1 MGFLKIMLVKE
12 METGNDDENDGEV
25 SDYHD
30 DDPDWSCELDR
41 YESSGSES
49 DDGNDEAEKRSQNH
63 IRFVTIIMC
72 QPTLNLSF

>member
-30 DDPDWSCELDR
+30 DDPDWSCHYNNVSALQIHLPFLGHGDLHN
-41 YESSGSES
+41 S
-49 DDGNDEAEKRSQNH
+49 
-63 IRFVTIIMC
+63 
-72 QPTLNLSF
+72 TLNLSF